1 MTLLAKLLLAHML
14 GDFILQPASWVA
26 EKEKHKLASPVLYYH
41 VLLHFAL
48 TWLLLWNLKLW
59 WVAFCVA
66 VTHLGI
72 DCLKIYFQK
81 EGTRRRWFFI
91 DQLLH
96 IIVIV
101 VLVTLN
107 GEKIEMPYFIKSW
120 AMLAGL
126 LFLTT
131 PASIVIKTLIS
142 FYTPKTELQKEGSL
156 ENAGLY
162 IGILER
168 LLIFIF
174 IITNHWE
181 GVGFLIAAKSIFR
194 FSDLSQSKD
203 RKLTEYILIGTLLSF
218 SIAIATAILV
228 AYSA

>member
-1 MTLLAKLLLAHML
+1 MNLLAKLLLAHLL

-26 EKEKHKLASPVLYYH
+26 DKEKRKLASPVLYYH
-41 VLLHFAL
+41 VLLHFSL
-48 TWLLLWNLKLW
+48 TLLLLWNLKLW
-59 WVAFCVA
+59 WVALSVA
-66 VTHLGI
+66 VTHFGI
-72 DCLKIYFQK
+72 DCLKLYFQK

-91 DQLLH
+91 DQFLH
-96 IIVIV
+96 ILVIIVLIR
-101 VLVTLN
+101 LA
-107 GEKIEMPYFIKSW
+107 GENIELPYFGNKW
-120 AMLAGL
+120 ALLAGL

-131 PASIVIKTLIS
+131 PSSIIIKTLIS

-162 IGILER
+162 IGVLER

-218 SIAIATAILV
+218 SIAIVTAMLV
-228 AYSA
+228 HLSA